1 MITTKLIK
9 SICIS
14 YVFIMYLGV
23 AVDANIND
31 SKVYYMITSSEISNL
46 FDDLTPDNLGSNDL
60 TNNDSV
66 DLLKDTGNISDLL
79 Y

>member
-1 MITTKLIK
+1 MIKLKK
-9 SICIS
+9 SIFIS

-23 AVDANIND
+23 SVDVNMND
-31 SKVYYMITSSEISNL
+31 SKVYYMITSNEINNL

-60 TNNDSV
+60 TNNDSF
-66 DLLKDTGNISDLL
+66 DLLKDNGNISDLL

>member
-1 MITTKLIK
+1 MK

-14 YVFIMYLGV
+14 YVLIIYLGV
-23 AVDANIND
+23 AVDVNVND
-31 SKVYYMITSSEISNL
+31 SKVYYMITSNEINNL

-60 TNNDSV
+60 TNNDSF
-66 DLLKDTGNISDLL
+66 DLLKDNGNISDLL

>member
-1 MITTKLIK
+1 
-9 SICIS
+9 
-14 YVFIMYLGV
+14 MYLGV
-23 AVDANIND
+23 ALDVNIND
-31 SKVYYMITSSEISNL
+31 SKVYYMITSNEINNL

-60 TNNDSV
+60 TNNDNV

>member
-1 MITTKLIK
+1 LIK

-23 AVDANIND
+23 AVDVNIND
-31 SKVYYMITSSEISNL
+31 SKVYYMITSNEINNL

-60 TNNDSV
+60 TNNDSF
-66 DLLKDTGNISDLL
+66 DLLKDNGNISDLL